1 MGKEENQIE
10 KYLDQEVKTLG
21 GFTRKYTSP
30 GRKGVPDRIVFYKGV
45 IFIEVKTMTG
55 VLSRLQER
63 EIRRMRKQGAP
74 TLVVASTADVDIL
87 IRYLKEKHED

>member
-1 MGKEENQIE
+1 MGKEENRIE

-45 IFIEVKTMTG
+45 IFVEVKTITG
-55 VLSRLQER
+55 VLSKLQER
-63 EIRRMRKQGAP
+63 EIGRMRKQGAP
-74 TLVVASTADVDIL
+74 VIIVSSTADADVL
-87 IRYLKEKHED
+87 IRYMKEKHES